1 VEPLTEQSVEYMLE
15 RQYVS
20 EITLVF
26 QNEGKVIESKTCI
39 QVFSCLDRTR
49 RTFKPNIQTK
59 TYYSKILDREIKLR
73 VSTKAIRC
81 INKAGNFDTF
91 ILQKDHLIADSEV
104 AQQLRKEMQKTLNK
118 QQVMP
123 PAREWTKFPYY

>member
-1 VEPLTEQSVEYMLE
+1 MNSAAEMFGRGAINRAKRGIYAGKTV
-15 RQYVS
+15 RFGNNVS
-20 EITLVF
+20 F
-26 QNEGKVIESKTCI
+26 SKR
-39 QVFSCLDRTR
+39 RTR